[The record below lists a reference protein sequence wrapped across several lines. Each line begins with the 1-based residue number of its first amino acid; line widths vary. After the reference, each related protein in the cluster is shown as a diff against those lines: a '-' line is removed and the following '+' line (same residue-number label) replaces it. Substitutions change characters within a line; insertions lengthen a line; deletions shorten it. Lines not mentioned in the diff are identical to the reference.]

1 MPNSE
6 DYRMVS
12 TDREILRSL
21 AVKVREIAEKPV
33 MSQRRE
39 LWLKHD
45 QGPGERPIVLA
56 ESGGVLDDFVPLS
69 SLKCI
74 EEWARNEEKQLRRI
88 IADYGIVND
97 DHVVEPYIN
106 CPWDV
111 TIGDYCGAIEKKRG
125 NVEDSFGSYVW
136 ESPIKDLS
144 KDFEKL
150 HFRKCSVDR
159 AKTQRHRNVLE
170 DVFGDILTVRM
181 RGGYWWTVGLTWPAI
196 ELIGLEKLMLTMYDE
211 PESLHRLM
219 AFLRDD
225 HIAVIKWLEKE
236 KLFNLNNEDDY
247 IGSGS
252 RGYTEQLPQADFSGN
267 VRAKD
272 LWILSESQET
282 VGVSPEMFEEFIF
295 PYQLPVIEMF
305 GLSYYGCC
313 EALDKRWHIVNRIPN
328 LRRVSVAPWCD
339 QQFMAE
345 ALGNKYT
352 FCRKPNPA
360 LVSMPEF
367 DEDQIRQDIRNTLDI
382 AKGCNIELVMKDV
395 HNIHHQPERL
405 GRWVKIARQE
415 IAKK

>member
-1 MPNSE
+1 MSDSE
-6 DYRMVS
+6 DYKIVS

-21 AVKVREIAEKPV
+21 AVKVREIAEKPA
-33 MSQRRE
+33 MIQRRE

-45 QGPGERPIVLA
+45 RGQGEMPMVLA

-69 SLKCI
+69 SLKCT
-74 EEWARNEEKQLRRI
+74 EEWARKEERDLRHKIANHEI
-88 IADYGIVND
+88 IDD

-106 CPWDV
+106 CGWDV
-111 TIGDYCGAIEKKRG
+111 TISDYCGVIEKKRG
-125 NVEDSFGSYVW
+125 NVDGSFGSYVW

-144 KDFEKL
+144 RDFEKL
-150 HFRKCSVDR
+150 HTRQCSVDR
-159 AKTQRHRNVLE
+159 AKTAQYKSMLE
-170 DVFGDILTVRM
+170 DVFSDILTVRM
-181 RGGYWWTVGLTWPAI
+181 RGGYWWTVGLSWPAI
-196 ELIGLEKLMLTMYDE
+196 ELIGLEKLMLAMYDE
-211 PESLHRLM
+211 PEGLHRLM

-225 HIAVIKWLEKE
+225 HIAVIKWLEEE
-236 KLFNLNNEDDY
+236 KLFNLNNENDY

-252 RGYTEQLPQADFSGN
+252 RGYTDELPQADFSGV

-295 PYQLPVIEMF
+295 PYQLPIIEMF

-313 EALDKRWHIVNRIPN
+313 EALDKRWEIVSRIPN

-339 QQFMAE
+339 QKFMAE
-345 ALGNKYT
+345 ALGSKYV
-352 FCRKPNPA
+352 FSRKPNPA
-360 LVSMPEF
+360 LISMPEL

-395 HNIHHQPERL
+395 HNIHHQSERL
-405 GRWVKIARQE
+405 GRWVQIARQE
-415 IAKK
+415 VARK